1 MEELDMKDFI
11 IKTMAVGFIVIV
23 YYWLTW
29 EMIIKYD
36 NYISVLAF
44 PILIPI
50 MAWVYDR
57 DL

>member
-1 MEELDMKDFI
+1 MKDFI
-11 IKTMAVGFIVIV
+11 IKTFATGFIVIV

-29 EMIIKYD
+29 ELIIKYD

-44 PILIPI
+44 PLLIPI
-50 MAWVYDR
+50 MAWIYDR